1 MRTLTGPQGKA
12 LMCAYL
18 DRLARNT
25 LDENVRR
32 IQRPITRKVLAS
44 LQDQFPALYALC
56 LVEPG
61 RAVIEVKGVREML
74 A

>member
-18 DRLARNT
+18 DRLTRNT
-25 LDENVRR
+25 LDDNIRLLH
-32 IQRPITRKVLAS
+32 RPITLRVLAS
-44 LQDQFPALYALC
+44 LQDQFPMLYALC
-56 LVEPG
+56 LVGPG